1 MSDKGSRDE
10 LDGRASGA
18 KSAAV
23 TARLCYV
30 DDSRTSAYVVR
41 KLLQPYG
48 YQVDYFQSAEPAFVA
63 LIQEDYDLL
72 LTDLKVSSKG
82 MDGDDLIRTLRQSG
96 HPKLSSLPVIVITGA
111 SDPRVLVDVY
121 DAGANQVMSKPV
133 DAEELDGHIRRL
145 LPDNKPELRVVEQQ
159 HDRDRDN
166 VVSLSAVQRPVQ
178 KQISPVDET
187 NPSAASVS
195 SSPDKGT
202 AGGAASPDVSQPE
215 PASDIPVLD
224 TASPPEDS
232 VSKDGDDVEKINI
245 QNASKP
251 EPVND
256 DVGGAGENESLLER
270 AVLKQQKLIEELKA
284 AEIMKNNLEMEIKN
298 KGTHTIDAPHDNEI
312 NIDTPPHDDG
322 IKEKE
327 AIIDAS
333 NNDDEIKE
341 EAVIID
347 TSGNDEIKEEVIS
360 EPPES
365 VNYQNSTTDI
375 SADNENILHEMDKHA
390 LVVRERTGLL
400 SDSGVLGAF
409 GSLVELVGVRNLIKR
424 IVVAGIGIFVVLM
437 AWNILFDQGQPVETA
452 LVETGEIFQ
461 SITVPGRVLSKQ
473 RVNITSAHT
482 GRTVKILV
490 KEGDRVKAGQ
500 VLAKLDDRELISR
513 HNRAKANL
521 ADAREGV
528 VLARRTLS
536 RLRKAYKKG
545 AVARRFVE
553 DAEVDLSSA
562 RSQAGI
568 AVEEAHS
575 ANLDLSKQQITA
587 PFSGTITARFAE
599 VGQWVGPSEAL
610 FTLVDESRREIEVR
624 VDAADSVA
632 IDVGQVVAVSTDAF
646 PGLEWQESVSRL
658 GTAANNDRNSNS
670 VKVYISLGNDAPSL
684 RFGQQVDADIRTAW
698 NPNTLKVPFE
708 ALINRDGQTLVAVL
722 SGGQVNLKPV
732 ETGIEDFS
740 MVEIK
745 QGLNDGELV
754 ILSKGQ
760 FLQNGDKVYP
770 ATINH

>member
-10 LDGRASGA
+10 LKGRASGA
-18 KSAAV
+18 GAV
-23 TARLCYV
+23 APVARLCYV

-41 KLLQPYG
+41 RLLQPYG
-48 YQVDYFQSAEPAFVA
+48 YQVDYYQSAEPAFVA

-111 SDPRVLVDVY
+111 TDARVLVDVY
-121 DAGANQVMSKPV
+121 DAGANQVMNKPV

-145 LPDNKPELRVVEQQ
+145 LPENKPELRVVEQQ
-159 HDRDRDN
+159 HDRDN
-166 VVSLSAVQRPVQ
+166 VVSLAAAQRPVQ
-178 KQISPVDET
+178 KQPQSTD
-187 NPSAASVS
+187 NSDSS
-195 SSPDKGT
+195 SSPMP
-202 AGGAASPDVSQPE
+202 SPEEENKTPLPE
-215 PASDIPVLD
+215 AKSPEADIPVLD
-224 TASPPEDS
+224 AASPVQSNVTQE
-232 VSKDGDDVEKINI
+232 
-245 QNASKP
+245 
-251 EPVND
+251 ND
-256 DVGGAGENESLLER
+256 DVKQTDNLDDQNPETVSGAAAIKKESLLER
-270 AVLKQQKLIEELKA
+270 AVLKQEELNEKQKNVEVGESQPEKGKEDTG
-284 AEIMKNNLEMEIKN
+284 AEGSAQDIVWP
-298 KGTHTIDAPHDNEI
+298 DDVQ
-312 NIDTPPHDDG
+312 NI
-322 IKEKE
+322 E
-327 AIIDAS
+327 
-333 NNDDEIKE
+333 DEI
-341 EAVIID
+341 VIDSNESFNDQTIEDKIVID
-347 TSGNDEIKEEVIS
+347 PN
-360 EPPES
+360 ES
-365 VNYQNSTTDI
+365 INGQNSTAEI
-375 SADNENILHEMDKHA
+375 AAESENILHEMDQHA

-400 SDSGVLGAF
+400 SDSNILGAF
-409 GSLVELVGVRNLIKR
+409 GSLVELVGVKNLIKR
-424 IVVAGIGIFVVLM
+424 IVMAGVVIFVVLM
-437 AWNILFDQGQPVETA
+437 AWNILLDQGQSVETVM
-452 LVETGEIFQ
+452 VETGEIFQ

-473 RVNITSAHT
+473 RVNISSAHT

-500 VLAKLDDRELISR
+500 VLAKMDDRELISR

-521 ADAREGV
+521 AAAREGV
-528 VLARRTLS
+528 VLARRTLN

-553 DAEVDLSSA
+553 DAEIDLSSA

-575 ANLDLSKQQITA
+575 ANLELSKQEITA

-599 VGQWVGPSEAL
+599 VGQWVGPSESL
-610 FTLVDESRREIEVR
+610 FTLVDESQREIEVR

-632 IDVGQVVAVSTDAF
+632 IEVGQVVAVSSDAF
-646 PGLEWQESVSRL
+646 PGLEWHESVSRL

-670 VKVYISLGNDAPSL
+670 VKVYISLGNEAPSL

-708 ALINRDGQTLVAVL
+708 ALMSRDGQTFVAVL
-722 SGGQVNLKPV
+722 SGGRVKLKPV

-754 ILSKGQ
+754 VLSKGQ
-760 FLQNGDKVYP
+760 LLQNGDKVYP
-770 ATINH
+770 ARNNR